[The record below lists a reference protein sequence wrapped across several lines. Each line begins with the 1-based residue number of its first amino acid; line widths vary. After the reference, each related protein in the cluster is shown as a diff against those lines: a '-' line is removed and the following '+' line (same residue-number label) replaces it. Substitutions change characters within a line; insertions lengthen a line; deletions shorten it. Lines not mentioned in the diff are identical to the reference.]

1 MSRDLS
7 NKIRRVATRD
17 IVPLWVQCLF
27 LLNGGK
33 EKMLDI
39 KFVREHA
46 DEVKENMKKK
56 FQDKK
61 IPLVNEV
68 LLEDKELRQ
77 VQQHA
82 DDLRAQR
89 KKISKEIGTL
99 MGQGKKEEA
108 EEVKNQVRNMADEL
122 EALEEKEES
131 LRESVRHKMMMI
143 PNMIEDKVPHLQKRK
158 N

>member
-1 MSRDLS
+1 
-7 NKIRRVATRD
+7 
-17 IVPLWVQCLF
+17 
-27 LLNGGK
+27 
-33 EKMLDI
+33 MLDI

-108 EEVKNQVRNMADEL
+108 EEVRIKFAIWRMNWRLWKKKKKAYVNRFVI
-122 EALEEKEES
+122 K
-131 LRESVRHKMMMI
+131 
-143 PNMIEDKVPHLQKRK
+143 
-158 N
+158 

>member
-1 MSRDLS
+1 
-7 NKIRRVATRD
+7 
-17 IVPLWVQCLF
+17 
-27 LLNGGK
+27 
-33 EKMLDI
+33 MLDI

-89 KKISKEIGTL
+89 KKISKEIGSL

-122 EALEEKEES
+122 EALEEKEE
-131 LRESVRHKMMMI
+131 R
-143 PNMIEDKVPHLQKRK
+143 NRK
-158 N
+158 GSAL